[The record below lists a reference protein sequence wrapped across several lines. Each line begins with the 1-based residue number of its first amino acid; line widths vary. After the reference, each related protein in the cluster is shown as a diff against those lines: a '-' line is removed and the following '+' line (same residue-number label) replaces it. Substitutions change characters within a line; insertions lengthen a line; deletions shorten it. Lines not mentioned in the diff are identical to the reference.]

1 MRESPEAESQQSFCH
16 QQIVK
21 LKVSQDLAQLN
32 WSADHL
38 ETNTGGVWIQHTRTN
53 KNHSCHVLFG
63 FTTTRGTQSETL
75 VTELNPNLGE
85 FPNVSWIL
93 QVLQHPRCVGAGDL
107 SRKTLSCFAL
117 LFSLPQSWA
126 APWSPSQRSFIGVKR

>member
-38 ETNTGGVWIQHTRTN
+38 ETNTGGVRLQPGSSAQEPT
-53 KNHSCHVLFG
+53 K
-63 FTTTRGTQSETL
+63 TTPVPSSL
-75 VTELNPNLGE
+75 ASSIPAEL
-85 FPNVSWIL
+85 
-93 QVLQHPRCVGAGDL
+93 
-107 SRKTLSCFAL
+107 
-117 LFSLPQSWA
+117 
-126 APWSPSQRSFIGVKR
+126 SQRDSLLSLIPLW